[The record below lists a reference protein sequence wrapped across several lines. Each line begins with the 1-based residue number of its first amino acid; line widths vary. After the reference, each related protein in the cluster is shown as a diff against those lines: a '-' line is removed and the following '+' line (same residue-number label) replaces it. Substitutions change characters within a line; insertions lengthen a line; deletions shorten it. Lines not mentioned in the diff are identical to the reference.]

1 MKTSRILALPAIA
14 AASLLTLTGCFQLPP
29 VGGNSGG
36 STTTEP
42 ATEPSTDGG
51 TTDGGTGS
59 EDLAGSTWTGGEL
72 GPDGDTFAT
81 MEFTLNADGTV
92 DISDWNDGEGGPFDS
107 PSDVWSGDPS
117 NLSVTITQLTDQN
130 SEEAPF
136 DVTFT
141 GTATEGAMSVSGD
154 GPNGTWTL
162 TATEG

>member
-14 AASLLTLTGCFQLPP
+14 AASLLALTGCFQLPP
-29 VGGNSGG
+29 VGGNGG
-36 STTTEP
+36 ATTTEP
-42 ATEPSTDGG
+42 ATDGG
-51 TTDGGTGS
+51 TTDGGTTDGDAGS

-107 PSDVWSGDPS
+107 DADVWSGVPS
-117 NLSVTITQLTDQN
+117 NLSVTITQLSDQN
-130 SEEAPF
+130 SDAPAF

-141 GTATEGAMSVSGD
+141 GSATEGAMSLTGE
-154 GPNGTWTL
+154 GPDGTWTL
-162 TATEG
+162 TATQG